1 MQEIEAASVVD
12 GAVVGGNL
20 ILTKHDGTTIDAGPV
35 VGPAGPAGP
44 QGSSAIP
51 GEVKLWPNSILPDP
65 ATFGTWAWAN
75 GDAFDIAAYPVA
87 AANISSLWKTAHG
100 QADPGAG
107 KFRVPDLRGMV
118 PACLDALPVGA
129 ARANRTVRTAAITM
143 ALKTGE
149 ETHRLVVSEMAAHN
163 HGGSVSVSGSIS
175 GSTDT
180 QGSHAH
186 NSSPSGLG
194 FAVTN
199 QTRNLRTDGS
209 SGYNII
215 TGAENTNTAG
225 AHSHNVGGSFSGSG
239 GIAYQG
245 GDGSH
250 ETMQPTVHVPYI
262 VFLG

>member
-12 GAVVGGNL
+12 GEVVAGNL
-20 ILTKHDGTTIDAGPV
+20 ILEKHDGTTIDAGPV
-35 VGPAGPAGP
+35 VGPAGPPGP

-51 GEVKLWPNSILPDP
+51 GEIKMWPNSVLPDP

-75 GDAFDIAAYPVA
+75 GDAFDVATYPVA

-143 ALKTGE
+143 AQKTGE
-149 ETHRLVVSEMAAHN
+149 ESHRLVVSELAAHN

-175 GSTDT
+175 GSTSTDGAHT
-180 QGSHAH
+180 HNFTPYAPVGS
-186 NSSPSGLG
+186 ND
-194 FAVTN
+194 
-199 QTRNLRTDGS
+199 TRNLRIDGS
-209 SGYNII
+209 SAYNII
-215 TGAENTNTAG
+215 TSGVSIPTSG
-225 AHSHNVGGSFSGSG
+225 GHSHNVGGSFSGSG
-239 GIAYQG
+239 GIATQG
-245 GDGSH
+245 GDGAH